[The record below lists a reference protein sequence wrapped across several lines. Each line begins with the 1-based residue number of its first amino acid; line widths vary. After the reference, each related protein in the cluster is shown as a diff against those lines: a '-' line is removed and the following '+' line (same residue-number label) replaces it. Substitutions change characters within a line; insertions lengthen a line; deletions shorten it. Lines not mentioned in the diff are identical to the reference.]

1 MYDIERH
8 IWTVDYDEPE
18 TVPCA
23 QERGQKLGECE
34 VIIARFGYGNAT
46 VIATFANIFA
56 RTLKFVNG
64 AFISANPTMSSVGTG
79 TDWSVKN
86 GIHVI
91 RVDDQS
97 YMVHK
102 NLIFGN

>member
-18 TVPCA
+18 TVPCE
-23 QERGQKLGECE
+23 QKRGQKLGECE
-34 VIIARFGYGNAT
+34 VIIARFVYGNAT
-46 VIATFANIFA
+46 VIATFANVFA

-64 AFISANPTMSSVGTG
+64 AFISANPTMSSVGTD

-91 RVDDQS
+91 RVDDQR
-97 YMVHK
+97 YMVHDG
-102 NLIFGN
+102 LIFGN

>member
-18 TVPCA
+18 TVPC
-23 QERGQKLGECE
+23 GQKLGECE
-34 VIIARFGYGNAT
+34 VIIARFGYGNET

-64 AFISANPTMSSVGTG
+64 AFISANPTMSSVGTD
-79 TDWSVKN
+79 TDWCVKN

-91 RVDDQS
+91 RVDDQR
-97 YMVHK
+97 YMVH
-102 NLIFGN
+102 NSLIFGN